1 MGEPQ
6 YRLEGIVH
14 TKSDVLEDFEGP
26 LDVIFELLSKNKI
39 EIQDVSIS
47 AILEQY
53 LGYLDEM
60 KRMDME
66 IASEFIT
73 MASHLMLIKTKM
85 LLSAAEQA
93 EAESELDLLRQSLVE
108 RKRKEAMEQIRQAVA
123 VLEPRNEI
131 GRCLFTKEP
140 EPLRREQGYR
150 YQHDVIDLL
159 RALDIIAERSQRQ
172 LPPPTANFRGIVGKE
187 PYPIGRKTGEV
198 LRQLLLRG
206 VERLKNLFRG
216 SRSRSEV
223 VATFLAILDLC
234 KTNSVTLEDDPGGEN
249 PNVRLLDKHPREEMT
264 CWNRNSYSVPLR
276 PFSLPRASGSISED
290 SPPRWKRTRRMWKR
304 LPTIWRINMP
314 LSAGEFVFSSWK
326 RATRWCPPGKW
337 RTM

>member
-14 TKSDVLEDFEGP
+14 TRSEVMEDFEGP

-39 EIQDVSIS
+39 EIQDVSIT

-53 LGYLDEM
+53 LAYLEEM
-60 KRMDME
+60 KRLDME

-108 RKRKEAMEQIRQAVA
+108 RKRKEAMEQIRMAIA
-123 VLEPRNEI
+123 ELEPRNEI
-131 GRCLFTKEP
+131 GRCLFTKDP

-150 YQHDVIDLL
+150 YKHDVIDLL
-159 RALDIIAERSQRQ
+159 RALDTIAERNQRQ
-172 LPPPTANFRGIVGKE
+172 LPPPTTNFRGIVGKE
-187 PYPIGRKTGEV
+187 PYPVGKKAAEV
-198 LRQLLLRG
+198 LRQLVLRG

-216 SRSRSEV
+216 NRSRSEV

-234 KTNSVTLEDDPGGEN
+234 KTNSVTLEDDVNGEN
-249 PNVRLLDKHPREEMT
+249 PNVRLLDDSRKKEMT
-264 CWNRNSYSVPLR
+264 
-276 PFSLPRASGSISED
+276 
-290 SPPRWKRTRRMWKR
+290 
-304 LPTIWRINMP
+304 
-314 LSAGEFVFSSWK
+314 
-326 RATRWCPPGKW
+326 
-337 RTM
+337 

>member
-1 MGEPQ
+1 M
-6 YRLEGIVH
+6 
-14 TKSDVLEDFEGP
+14 EDFEGP

-39 EIQDVSIS
+39 EIQDVSIT

-53 LGYLDEM
+53 LAYLAEM
-60 KRMDME
+60 KRLDME

-85 LLSAAEQA
+85 LLSAAEAA

-108 RKRKEAMEQIRQAVA
+108 RRRKEAMEQIRLAVS

-159 RALDIIAERSQRQ
+159 RALDTIAERSQRQ
-172 LPPPTANFRGIVGKE
+172 LPPPTTNFKGIVGKE
-187 PYPIGRKTGEV
+187 PYPVGKKAAEV
-198 LRQLLLRG
+198 LRQLVLRG
-206 VERLKNLFRG
+206 MERLKNLFRG
-216 SRSRSEV
+216 NRSRSEI

-234 KTNSVTLEDDPGGEN
+234 KTNSVTLEDDINGEN
-249 PNVRLLDKHPREEMT
+249 PNVRLLDETQRKE
-264 CWNRNSYSVPLR
+264 L
-276 PFSLPRASGSISED
+276 I
-290 SPPRWKRTRRMWKR
+290 
-304 LPTIWRINMP
+304 
-314 LSAGEFVFSSWK
+314 
-326 RATRWCPPGKW
+326 
-337 RTM
+337 